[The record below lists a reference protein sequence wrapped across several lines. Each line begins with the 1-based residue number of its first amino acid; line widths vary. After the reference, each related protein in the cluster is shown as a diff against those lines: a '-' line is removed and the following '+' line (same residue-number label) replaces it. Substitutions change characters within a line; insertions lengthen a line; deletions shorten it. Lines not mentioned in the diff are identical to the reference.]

1 MAFYEDYKP
10 LRNKIREYNSKDL
23 IFASISLL
31 HKLDKLP
38 VIEWE
43 YYRPEQ
49 ILLLIKWIIS
59 EYTSI
64 KKPNVLN
71 ENKFNILVAKLQNL
85 FEINPSDALSLHPK
99 HPLPKFLR
107 QTAFQQF
114 WLQQAGHIT
123 TEIMA
128 RQLTMF
134 LPSSLDKS
142 DKINN
147 LFFVETG
154 ISIKSF
160 FEISVMILTKFLD
173 EKNPT
178 ISFTKDYFKQCV
190 HSFTNNELDK
200 YFKLLSLSFD
210 EAKEYAAKDLVEKKD
225 KLEFQIFEQTP
236 FTFYPFL
243 RDGNDFILYSPA
255 LMHYVIRYYVY
266 DYLKLHYGSDFLNDF
281 GKVIFEN
288 YLKLGLNFSEIDYG
302 NEEDL
307 KKLLPK
313 NSKVVD
319 FYIESENS
327 LVLIDAKATEMRG
340 STMETQRNDF
350 ISTTLEKSVIKG
362 IKQCYEVANKLKNG
376 RKVYSI
382 IVTYKEL
389 YLGSVGSIWDEFL
402 EDNLKN
408 FFEERKIDKN
418 LISHDN
424 IYVISIEDFDLL
436 MKAVKLDKA
445 NLIKILDQATQ
456 LDKNGA
462 TGKNILGQHIK
473 EFLPND
479 HELLP
484 YLAEVSDNLIQDM
497 VQRFVI

>member
-1 MAFYEDYKP
+1 
-10 LRNKIREYNSKDL
+10 
-23 IFASISLL
+23 
-31 HKLDKLP
+31 
-38 VIEWE
+38 
-43 YYRPEQ
+43 
-49 ILLLIKWIIS
+49 
-59 EYTSI
+59 
-64 KKPNVLN
+64 
-71 ENKFNILVAKLQNL
+71 
-85 FEINPSDALSLHPK
+85 
-99 HPLPKFLR
+99 
-107 QTAFQQF
+107 
-114 WLQQAGHIT
+114 
-123 TEIMA
+123 
-128 RQLTMF
+128 
-134 LPSSLDKS
+134 
-142 DKINN
+142 
-147 LFFVETG
+147 
-154 ISIKSF
+154 
-160 FEISVMILTKFLD
+160 MILAKFLD

-178 ISFTKDYFKQCV
+178 ISFTKDYFKQCA

-200 YFKLLSLSFD
+200 YFELLSLSFD
-210 EAKEYAAKDLVEKKD
+210 EAKNYAAEDLRKKKD

-266 DYLKLHYGSDFLNDF
+266 DYLKLHYGGNFLNDF

-288 YLKLGLNFSEIDYG
+288 YLKLGLNFSKIDYK

-307 KKLLPK
+307 KSLLPK

-319 FYIESENS
+319 FYIESGNS
-327 LVLIDAKATEMRG
+327 LVLIDAKATEMQNFTRAIQG
-340 STMETQRNDF
+340 NDY
-350 ISTTLEKSVIKG
+350 ISKVLQENVIKG

-382 IVTYKEL
+382 IVTYKDL

-408 FFEERKIDKN
+408 FFEEQKIDKN
-418 LISHDN
+418 LINHDN

-436 MKAVKLDKA
+436 MKAVKLD
-445 NLIKILDQATQ
+445 QATQ

-462 TGKNILGQHIK
+462 TGKHILGQHIK

-497 VQRFVI
+497 IKRFVI